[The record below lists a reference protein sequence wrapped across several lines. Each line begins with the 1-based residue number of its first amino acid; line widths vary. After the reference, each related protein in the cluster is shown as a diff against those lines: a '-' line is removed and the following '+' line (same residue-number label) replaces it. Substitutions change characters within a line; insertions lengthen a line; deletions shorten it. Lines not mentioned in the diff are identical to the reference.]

1 MPGRAISTNAMKR
14 AQRSKPTGRKS
25 GPAQSD
31 SDVAQSVDA
40 FRRILRELRLHARRG
55 EVATGLSPSQ
65 AFVLSMIAQRPRAS
79 VNEIAQATVTDR
91 SSAAAVLDR
100 LVERGHVVRE
110 QAESDRRRAE
120 FTITARG
127 RRAMLRAPIPP
138 TVALLHGIR
147 ALSSFQRRALATSL
161 TALAQA
167 MGLGDEPPGMLFD
180 DATTS
185 APRNQT
191 DSRLGSGR
199 FSRRS

>member
-1 MPGRAISTNAMKR
+1 MPGRAISTKAIKR
-14 AQRSKPTGRKS
+14 GRQTRPTGSKS

-31 SDVAQSVDA
+31 KDVAQSVDA

-55 EVATGLSPSQ
+55 EAATGLSPSQ
-65 AFVLSMIAQRPRAS
+65 AFVLSMIAQKPRAS

-100 LVERGHVVRE
+100 LVERGQVVRE
-110 QAESDRRRAE
+110 QAASDRRRAE

-147 ALSSFQRRALATSL
+147 ALSSSERRALATSL
-161 TALAQA
+161 TALTHA
-167 MGLGDEPPGMLFD
+167 MGLGDQPPGMLFD
-180 DATTS
+180 DTTTS
-185 APRNQT
+185 ALRNRTDPR
-191 DSRLGSGR
+191 RPG
-199 FSRRS
+199 RRSTA